1 MALQRSISTARRAL
15 SAAIEDVAAR
25 GSRRISMRCL
35 STSRCLRRIDRPVD
49 WIQPV
54 EQDSFAALASFLRN
68 LGRHYLAI
76 RNGLTLRDA
85 SGPVEGNINRIE
97 TLERQISGC
106 ANLDLRRKRILVT

>member
-1 MALQRSISTARRAL
+1 
-15 SAAIEDVAAR
+15 
-25 GSRRISMRCL
+25 MRCL

-54 EQDSFAALASFLRN
+54 EQDSFAALASFVRN